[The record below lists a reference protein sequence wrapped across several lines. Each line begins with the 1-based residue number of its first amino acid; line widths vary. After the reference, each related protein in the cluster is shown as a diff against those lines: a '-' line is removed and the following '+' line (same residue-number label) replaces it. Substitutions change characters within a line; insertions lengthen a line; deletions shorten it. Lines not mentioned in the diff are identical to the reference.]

1 MNVSRS
7 YEKELED
14 IRIANKG
21 RRLLPEQ
28 VVDYARKRK
37 NSELHRCFEWEDSVA
52 AERWR
57 LEQAGSLIRAVIRVI
72 PNPKGDPIRTRAYVS
87 LPVDRVMNL
96 GYRTIEDVMSEPE
109 SEAQMLSAL
118 RAEMEA
124 LQNRYQTLEEL
135 IPIFEAVISEIDEV
149 KEKAATR
156 SRRRKSTEDRPRA

>member
-1 MNVSRS
+1 MSRS

-37 NSELHRCFEWEDSVA
+37 SSELHRCFEWEDSIA

-57 LEQAGSLIRAVIRVI
+57 LEQAGSLIRAVIRII

-109 SEAQMLSAL
+109 SESQMLASL

-124 LQNRYQTLEEL
+124 LQNRYRTLEEL
-135 IPIFEAVISEIDEV
+135 VPIFEAFISDISD
-149 KEKAATR
+149 KEKASAKPR
-156 SRRRKSTEDRPRA
+156 GGRRKSAEDRPRA